1 MPAGAPTL
9 HLERVVCV
17 RDDQTNPRTA
27 YAAGPYG
34 PQPAIRKN
42 ARFTRP
48 KLHDAPSQPPGGPRF
63 TGGVTDRVIARLGL
77 TAEALGHARRAA
89 TDNRTDLAAELIAG
103 RHVTADRLA
112 RLMAAA
118 LDLPCETIAAEERLI
133 GLPDHQPIPSPR
145 LLKTCGTDLETKLF
159 LQPRLEDLD
168 RVAAL
173 LAQQPDIRRKARLT
187 TEADIAAALASR
199 SAARRIEDATLS
211 LARSAPRRSARTV
224 VEAGQAALL
233 AFAACAI
240 LAAFAMAPSAT
251 VTVLHPLVGIAFA
264 ACLAIRIV
272 AALPAPPEPEPE
284 QGADVEAGPLP
295 VYSVLVALYQETGVI
310 ERLVASLSRLDW
322 PTSRIEIKLVC
333 EADDPATIG
342 EARRAT
348 AGLPQFEIVAVPPGE
363 PRTKPKALNFVLPL
377 CRGEF
382 VALYDAEDEPDPGQ
396 LREAF
401 HGFRNGPGDLACL
414 QAPLVVRNGDQNWLT
429 GLFALEY
436 AALFRRLLPWLAR
449 RRLPLPLGGTSN
461 HFRRHCLTAVG
472 AWDSHNV
479 TEDADLGMRLYR
491 EGWKIGT
498 LTRPT
503 LEDAPERWP
512 VWYRQRT
519 RWTKGWLQ
527 TWLVHMRQPR
537 RLWRELG
544 PISFAVFQML
554 FVGMLAS
561 ALIQPVFLVLVLSTL
576 VSALNHGLPGGLA
589 GMIFA
594 LDLFNATG
602 GFFAFVALS
611 LPALRPEERATLP
624 KYYALVHLYW
634 LLIALASLRAVC
646 QLARDPHRWEKTHHD
661 LRARANLHDQRYRTE
676 PHFSA
681 S

>member
-1 MPAGAPTL
+1 M
-9 HLERVVCV
+9 
-17 RDDQTNPRTA
+17 RDDQTDPRTA

-42 ARFTRP
+42 ARFTHP
-48 KLHDAPSQPPGGPRF
+48 KPHDAPSQPPGGSRF
-63 TGGVTDRVIARLGL
+63 AGGVTDRVVARLGL
-77 TAEALGHARRAA
+77 TAEALGRARRAA
-89 TDNRTDLAAELIAG
+89 ADNRTDLAAELIAG
-103 RHVTADRLA
+103 RHVTADRLT
-112 RLMAAA
+112 RLMAEA
-118 LDLPCETIAAEERLI
+118 LDLPHEPIGADERII
-133 GLPDHQPIPSPR
+133 GLRDLQPAGSPR
-145 LLKTCGTDLETKLF
+145 LLKTCGADLETKLF
-159 LQPRLEDLD
+159 LRPRLEDLD

-173 LAQQPDIRRKARLT
+173 LALQPDVRRRARLT
-187 TEADIAAALASR
+187 TEADIGAALASR

-211 LARSAPRRSARTV
+211 LARSAPRHSARTV

-233 AFAACAI
+233 AFAACAV

-251 VTVLHPLVGIAFA
+251 AAVLHPLFGIAFA

-272 AALPAPPEPEPE
+272 AALPAPPAPEPGE
-284 QGADVEAGPLP
+284 DVEMGPLP

-333 EADDPATIG
+333 EADDPATIA

-401 HGFRNGPGDLACL
+401 QRFSNGPGDLACL
-414 QAPLVVRNGDQNWLT
+414 QAPLVVRNGQQNWLA

-449 RRLPLPLGGTSN
+449 HRLPMPLGGTSN

-472 AWDSHNV
+472 GWDSHNV

-491 EGWKIGT
+491 EGWTIGT

-544 PISFAVFQML
+544 PVSFAVFQML

-589 GMIFA
+589 GLIFA

-602 GFFAFVALS
+602 GFIAFVALS
-611 LPALRPEERATLP
+611 LPALNPEERAALP

-634 LLIALASLRAVC
+634 LLIALASLRAVV

-661 LRARANLHDQRYRTE
+661 IRARADLYDQRYRTE